1 MKIGKRLFAVAT
13 ALSVM
18 LLSVFLTV
26 EQASAQPLLVLD
38 KQNYDVL
45 EPIEAAFSNGP
56 GNPTDW
62 VGIYKPGEVPGNGTD
77 YSTLWLYVNG
87 TQTADVGLTDSYVTF
102 DPGLAEAGDW
112 WAGFFANDGYEL
124 LDSLAFTVGGGS
136 GLRGDEPAALPGT
149 FSLGNYPN
157 PFNSETTISFNLP
170 RDEEVCLKVID
181 IRGEVK
187 AVLVQGA
194 MSRGKHTIRF
204 SAEGLAS
211 GVYYYMLQTGPRMI
225 SHNMLLL
232 K

>member
-1 MKIGKRLFAVAT
+1 MKIGKMLFSVRTVLSAVLVLA
-13 ALSVM
+13 S
-18 LLSVFLTV
+18 LTV
-26 EQASAQPLLVLD
+26 GQASAQPLLVLD
-38 KQNYDVL
+38 KKNYEVL
-45 EPIEAAFSNGP
+45 EPIEATFSNGP
-56 GNPTDW
+56 GNATDW
-62 VGIYKPGEVPGNGTD
+62 VGIYRPGQVPGNGTD

-136 GLRGDEPAALPGT
+136 GLRPDETAAMPAT

-170 RDEEVCLKVID
+170 RDEQVTLKVID
-181 IRGEVK
+181 VRGEVR
-187 AVLVQGA
+187 ATLVQGA
-194 MSRGKHTIRF
+194 MSRGKHAIRF
-204 SAEGLAS
+204 NAEGLAS
-211 GVYYYMLQTGPRMI
+211 GVYYYMLQTGSRMVT
-225 SHNMLLL
+225 HNMLLL